1 MGTTEPY
8 VSAKTEENKARKQFN
23 YRKKKALVTLFLGLV
38 AVTII
43 VIVFVILY
51 VRTGDEL
58 VDYYPKF
65 KF

>member
-43 VIVFVILY
+43 VIVFVNLY
-51 VRTGDEL
+51 DRTGGE
-58 VDYYPKF
+58 
-65 KF
+65 